1 MVSVSFITIL
11 TLFSLILI
19 IGFVVFTVFWLKII
33 IQLKQKSEIKL
44 TKENISSIK
53 SIYERMGD
61 DSEATEQYIYM
72 RRKLTGG

>member
-19 IGFVVFTVFWLKII
+19 IGFVIFTVFWLKII